1 MPDLRHDPDQ
11 KGREMRRRI
20 HLALFVS
27 LFLPQP
33 SHGQSTDD
41 LQSTIRQRT
50 GKQVEWQKDVEAND
64 RIREAIRA
72 LLRRTLT
79 VDVAVQIALLNN
91 RELQATF
98 EEIGIANADLI
109 EAGLLKNPIFAG
121 DARFPNR
128 SPSGTNVEMSI
139 VQEFFDLLVVPL
151 RKKVAA
157 AQLEKTKLRVGDAVL
172 KLAVEVKTAFY
183 ELQAEQQL
191 LGRLKAINETNAAAV
206 ELAQRQHEAGNINDL
221 DLANQQA
228 TYSQSKLDIAETS
241 ASIRS
246 DREKLNRLMGLW
258 GEDTAWKIDDELPSL
273 PPTDFSQ
280 QRLESLAI
288 NQRLDLAATKTEL
301 GAIVGSLGLTKTYR
315 YVGSIEF
322 GVDTEKD
329 TDRQRVTGPT
339 WQLELPIFNHGQ
351 GRIAKLEAQLRQVER
366 RLEFQAVAIRA
377 EVREARDRLIA
388 KRDLAT
394 YYSDELL
401 PGRKKILEL
410 TLTHYNAMLKSP
422 YDLLL
427 AKQNEIAAERGYID
441 ALRDYWIARADLERA
456 VGGSLSSSYSSSKKL
471 GGEEERGRRRGRAGE
486 GD

>member
-1 MPDLRHDPDQ
+1 MKRCFYFVAVCLLLSHT
-11 KGREMRRRI
+11 
-20 HLALFVS
+20 AL
-27 LFLPQP
+27 Q
-33 SHGQSTDD
+33 GQSTDD
-41 LQSTIRQRT
+41 LQSTIQQRT
-50 GKQVEWQKDVEAND
+50 GTQVEWQRDSEAND
-64 RIREAIRA
+64 QIQKSVHA
-72 LLRRTLT
+72 LLQRTLT
-79 VDVAVQIALLNN
+79 ADAAVQITLLNN

-98 EEIGIANADLI
+98 EEIGIAQGDLI

-128 SPSGTNVEMSI
+128 APSGTNLEMSI
-139 VQEFFDLLVVPL
+139 AQEFFDLLVIPL
-151 RKKVAA
+151 RKKVAT
-157 AQLEKTKLRVGDAVL
+157 AQLMKTELQVGHTIL
-172 KLAVEVKTAFY
+172 KLAAEVKTAFY

-191 LGRLKAINETNAAAV
+191 LGRLKAINETDAAAV

-241 ASIRS
+241 SSIRAG
-246 DREKLNRLMGLW
+246 REKLNRLMGTW
-258 GEDTAWKIDDELPSL
+258 GDDTAWKIDNELPEL
-273 PPTDFSQ
+273 PAGDFPQ

-288 NQRLDLAATKTEL
+288 NQRLDLAATKTQI
-301 GAIVGSLGLTKTYR
+301 GALVGSLGITKTYR

-322 GVDTEKD
+322 GVDTEKE
-329 TDRQRVTGPT
+329 TDGQRETGPT
-339 WQLELPIFNHGQ
+339 WQLELPIFNRGQ
-351 GRIAKLEAQLRQVER
+351 GRIAKLQAQLRQAER
-366 RLEFQAVAIRA
+366 RLESEAVAIRA

-394 YYSDELL
+394 YYRDELL

-427 AKQNEIAAERGYID
+427 AKQNEISAERGYVD

-456 VGGSLSSSYSSSKKL
+456 VGGRLSRTSVETNFSFKETQNNK
-471 GGEEERGRRRGRAGE
+471 
-486 GD
+486 

>member
-1 MPDLRHDPDQ
+1 MTQRFFWGLVLPLC
-11 KGREMRRRI
+11 
-20 HLALFVS
+20 S
-27 LFLPQP
+27 LSAVQ
-33 SHGQSTDD
+33 GQSTED

-50 GKQVEWQKDVEAND
+50 GKQVEWQKDVEKRD
-64 RIREAIRA
+64 QLREAIRV
-72 LLRRTLT
+72 LLRRTVT
-79 VDVAVQIALLNN
+79 ADSAVQVALLNN

-128 SPSGTNVEMSI
+128 APSGTNIEMAI
-139 VQEFFDLLVVPL
+139 AQEFFDVLVIPL

-157 AQLEKTKLRVGDAVL
+157 VQLTKTKLRVGDAIL
-172 KLAVEVKTAFY
+172 KLAAEVKTAFY
-183 ELQAEQQL
+183 ELEAEQQL
-191 LGRLKAINETNAAAV
+191 IGRLKAINETDAAAV

-241 ASIRS
+241 ASIRAG
-246 DREKLNRLMGLW
+246 REKLNRLMGTW
-258 GEDTAWKIDDELPSL
+258 GDDTAWKIDNELRDL
-273 PPTDFSQ
+273 PAGEFSQ
-280 QRLESLAI
+280 ERLESLAI
-288 NQRLDLAATKTEL
+288 SQRLDLAATKTQI
-301 GAIVGSLGLTKTYR
+301 GALVGSLGITKTYR

-329 TDRQRVTGPT
+329 TDGQRVTGPT
-339 WQLELPIFNHGQ
+339 WQLELPIFNRGQ
-351 GRIAKLEAQLRQVER
+351 GRIAKLQAELRQAER
-366 RLEFQAVAIRA
+366 RLESEAVAIRA

-388 KRDLAT
+388 NRDVAI
-394 YYSDELL
+394 YYRDQLL

-427 AKQNEIAAERGYID
+427 AKQNEISAERGYVA
-441 ALRDYWIARADLERA
+441 ALRDYWTAHADLERA
-456 VGGSLSSSYSSSKKL
+456 VGGRLRRTRAEIDSSFKETKNNQ
-471 GGEEERGRRRGRAGE
+471 
-486 GD
+486 

>member
-1 MPDLRHDPDQ
+1 MNQRYF
-11 KGREMRRRI
+11 
-20 HLALFVS
+20 LALI
-27 LFLPQP
+27 LPMLALSALQ
-33 SHGQSTDD
+33 GQSTED

-50 GKQVEWQKDVEAND
+50 GKQVEWQKDVEARD
-64 RIREAIRA
+64 RIREAIRGM
-72 LLRRTLT
+72 LRLTLT
-79 VDVAVQIALLNN
+79 ADSAIQVALLNN

-128 SPSGTNVEMSI
+128 APSGTDIEMATA
-139 VQEFFDLLVVPL
+139 QEFFDLLVIPL

-157 AQLEKTKLRVGDAVL
+157 VQLAKTKLRVGDAIL
-172 KLAVEVKTAFY
+172 KLAAGVKAAFY

-191 LGRLKAINETNAAAV
+191 IGRLKAIKETDAAAV

-241 ASIRS
+241 ASIRAG
-246 DREKLNRLMGLW
+246 REKLNRLMGTW
-258 GEDTAWKIDDELPSL
+258 GDDTAWKIDNELPEL
-273 PPTDFSQ
+273 PAGDFSQ

-288 NQRLDLAATKTEL
+288 SQRLDLAATKTQI
-301 GAIVGSLGLTKTYR
+301 GALVGSLGITKTYR

-329 TDRQRVTGPT
+329 TDGQRVTGPT
-339 WQLELPIFNHGQ
+339 WQWELPIFNRGQ
-351 GRIAKLEAQLRQVER
+351 GRIAKLQAELRQAER
-366 RLEFQAVAIRA
+366 RLESEAVAIRA

-394 YYSDELL
+394 YYRDELL

-427 AKQNEIAAERGYID
+427 AKQNEISAERGYVA

-456 VGGSLSSSYSSSKKL
+456 VGGRLSRTSIDIDSSFKETKNNH
-471 GGEEERGRRRGRAGE
+471 
-486 GD
+486 

>member
-1 MPDLRHDPDQ
+1 MTQRFFWGLVLPLCSL
-11 KGREMRRRI
+11 
-20 HLALFVS
+20 LAV
-27 LFLPQP
+27 Q
-33 SHGQSTDD
+33 GQSTED

-50 GKQVEWQKDVEAND
+50 GKQVEWQKDVERRD
-64 RIREAIRA
+64 QLREAIRG
-72 LLRRTLT
+72 LLRRTVT
-79 VDVAVQIALLNN
+79 ADSAVQVALLNN

-128 SPSGTNVEMSI
+128 APSWTNIEMAI
-139 VQEFFDLLVVPL
+139 AQEFFDVLVIPL

-157 AQLEKTKLRVGDAVL
+157 VQLTKTKLRVGDAIL
-172 KLAVEVKTAFY
+172 KLAAEVKTAFY
-183 ELQAEQQL
+183 ELEAEQQL
-191 LGRLKAINETNAAAV
+191 IGRLKAINETDAAAV

-241 ASIRS
+241 ASIRAG
-246 DREKLNRLMGLW
+246 REKLNRLMGTW
-258 GEDTAWKIDDELPSL
+258 GDDTAWKIDNELPDL
-273 PPTDFSQ
+273 PAGEFSQ
-280 QRLESLAI
+280 ERLESLAI
-288 NQRLDLAATKTEL
+288 SQRLDLAATKTQI
-301 GAIVGSLGLTKTYR
+301 GALVGSLGITKTYR

-329 TDRQRVTGPT
+329 TDGQRVTGPT
-339 WQLELPIFNHGQ
+339 WQLELPVFNRGQ
-351 GRIAKLEAQLRQVER
+351 GRIAKLQAELRQAER
-366 RLEFQAVAIRA
+366 RLESEAVAIRA

-388 KRDLAT
+388 NRDVVI
-394 YYSDELL
+394 YYRDQLL

-427 AKQNEIAAERGYID
+427 AKQNEISAERGYVA
-441 ALRDYWIARADLERA
+441 ALRDYWIAHADLERA
-456 VGGSLSSSYSSSKKL
+456 VGGRLRRTRAEIDSSFKETKNNQ
-471 GGEEERGRRRGRAGE
+471 
-486 GD
+486 

>member
-1 MPDLRHDPDQ
+1 MNQRYF
-11 KGREMRRRI
+11 
-20 HLALFVS
+20 LALI
-27 LFLPQP
+27 LPMLALSALQ
-33 SHGQSTDD
+33 GQSTED

-50 GKQVEWQKDVEAND
+50 GKQVEWQKDVEARD
-64 RIREAIRA
+64 RIREAIRGM
-72 LLRRTLT
+72 LRLTLT
-79 VDVAVQIALLNN
+79 ADSAIQVALLNN

-128 SPSGTNVEMSI
+128 APSGTDIEMAI
-139 VQEFFDLLVVPL
+139 AQEFFDLLVIPL

-157 AQLEKTKLRVGDAVL
+157 VQLAKTKLRVGDAIL
-172 KLAVEVKTAFY
+172 KLAAGVKAAFY

-191 LGRLKAINETNAAAV
+191 IGRLKAIKETDAAAV

-241 ASIRS
+241 ASIRAG
-246 DREKLNRLMGLW
+246 REKLNRLMGTW
-258 GEDTAWKIDDELPSL
+258 GDDTAWKIDNELPEL
-273 PPTDFSQ
+273 PAGDFSQ

-288 NQRLDLAATKTEL
+288 SQRLDLAATKTQISAL
-301 GAIVGSLGLTKTYR
+301 VGSLGITKTYR

-329 TDRQRVTGPT
+329 TDGQRVTGPT
-339 WQLELPIFNHGQ
+339 WQWELPIFNRGQ
-351 GRIAKLEAQLRQVER
+351 GRIAKLQAELRQAER
-366 RLEFQAVAIRA
+366 RLESEAVAIRA

-394 YYSDELL
+394 YYRDELL

-427 AKQNEIAAERGYID
+427 AKQNEISAERGYVA

-456 VGGSLSSSYSSSKKL
+456 VGGRLSRTSIDIDSSFKETKNNH
-471 GGEEERGRRRGRAGE
+471 
-486 GD
+486 